1 MLSTSQIIQL
11 HQFLQEDIQLLKLSG
26 NQIPERV
33 GFYLENIP
41 NIEDYPA
48 DDLERLIN
56 QIINPPSKK

>member
-1 MLSTSQIIQL
+1 MLNSAQIKQL

-26 NQIPERV
+26 VQIPERV

-48 DDLERLIN
+48 DDLENLIN
-56 QIINPPSKK
+56 MIINPPS